1 MRSAD
6 FFDVERCPTITF
18 TARATAVGCCPDDV
32 TSVAK
37 SPSTATTSAWVGTRP
52 E

>member
-6 FFDVERCPTITF
+6 FFDVERCPTFTF